1 MDQGSHSSTNLSPKL
16 LGPRCRRALQT
27 TSGPEGHLQTTTMG
41 GDAEHGIS
49 MGFVR
54 ARLVCKVMLD
64 TFHSAMSSFQIAHR
78 NAASRLYLLS
88 KGMRDS
94 VLWVCRDVRCLSF
107 QVMLRRLLL
116 LLQSVLTCFRG
127 CCKLFRFQDLELQCS
142 FDRPFG
148 RVPRTATTI
157 LLCGF

>member
-78 NAASRLYLLS
+78 NAASRL
-88 KGMRDS
+88 D
-94 VLWVCRDVRCLSF
+94 
-107 QVMLRRLLL
+107 Q
-116 LLQSVLTCFRG
+116 RG
-127 CCKLFRFQDLELQCS
+127 CAIQY
-142 FDRPFG
+142 
-148 RVPRTATTI
+148 
-157 LLCGF
+157 CGYVGMCDACPSK